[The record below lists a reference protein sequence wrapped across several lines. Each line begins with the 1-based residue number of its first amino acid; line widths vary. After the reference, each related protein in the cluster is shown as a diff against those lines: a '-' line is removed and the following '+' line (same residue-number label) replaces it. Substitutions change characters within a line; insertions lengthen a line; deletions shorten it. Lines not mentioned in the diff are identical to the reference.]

1 VTGRG
6 LRRRLRLQW
15 RRVAWLFAILG
26 PGVITSNV
34 DNDAGGIYTYS
45 VAGARYGY
53 RLLWVL
59 VPVTVALVV
68 VQEMCARMGTV
79 TGKGLADLI
88 REHFGLRMTFVIMM
102 AVLLTNF
109 GNAVSEFAGVASS
122 FELFG
127 VSRYVSVPL
136 GAMFVWWL
144 IVFGTYK
151 SVEKVFLIACLVYLA
166 YPFSGFLAQPN
177 WSAALEGSV
186 VPRMPLD
193 LGGVSLVV
201 GIVGTTIAPWM
212 QFYLQSSVVEK
223 ESKVSDYGQVRLDV
237 VIGSI
242 MAVVVAFFIVIACA
256 ATLHREGVHDVASGA
271 DAARALAPL
280 AGRYASWLFAIGLA
294 NASLFAASIL
304 PLATAY
310 SVCEGLGLEAGVDRS
325 FGEAPE
331 FYWLY
336 TLLVFGSAGMIL
348 LPGAP
353 LLRIILVS
361 QIMNGVLLPFIL
373 LFMLLLINREGLMGR
388 FVNGRTY
395 NFVAWGTVAVLIA
408 LTVLMVATSFLPGA
422 AAPAF

>member
-1 VTGRG
+1 VRTHWK
-6 LRRRLRLQW
+6 RL
-15 RRVAWLFAILG
+15 AWLFAILG

-45 VAGARYGY
+45 LAGARYGY

-68 VQEMCARMGTV
+68 VQEMCSRMGTV

-88 REHFGLRMTFVIMM
+88 REHFGLRTTFLVMM
-102 AVLLTNF
+102 AVLVTNF
-109 GNAVSEFAGVASS
+109 GNAVAEFAGLASS
-122 FELFG
+122 LELFG

-136 GAMFVWWL
+136 GAAFVWWL
-144 IVFGTYK
+144 VVFGSYK
-151 SVEKVFLIACLVYLA
+151 SVEKAFLAACLIYVA
-166 YPFSGFLAQPN
+166 YPFSGLLAHPD
-177 WSAALEGSV
+177 WKAAAQGAFI
-186 VPRMPLD
+186 PRMPFD
-193 LGGVSLVV
+193 LPAVSMVV

-223 ESKVSDYGQVRLDV
+223 ESKISDYPEARLDV
-237 VIGSI
+237 IIGSI

-256 ATLHREGVHDVASGA
+256 ATLHREGVHEITSGA

-280 AGRYASWLFAIGLA
+280 AGRYASRLFALGLA

-336 TLLVFGSAGMIL
+336 TGLIVGGAGMIL

-361 QIMNGVLLPFIL
+361 QIMNGVLLPFVL
-373 LFMLLLINREGLMGR
+373 VFMLLLVNRAGIMGE
-388 FVNGRTY
+388 FTNGRAY
-395 NFVAWGTVAVLIA
+395 NLVAWATVVLLGA
-408 LTVLMVATSFLPGA
+408 LTVLMVVTSLLPGA
-422 AAPAF
+422 AAP

>member
-1 VTGRG
+1 VTSHGIA
-6 LRRRLRLQW
+6 RRLRQHW
-15 RRVAWLFAILG
+15 RRLAWLFAILG

-45 VAGARYGY
+45 LCGARYGY
-53 RLLWVL
+53 SLLWVL

-88 REHFGLRMTFVIMM
+88 REHFGLRITFVVMM

-109 GNAVSEFAGVASS
+109 GNAVAEFAGVASS
-122 FELFG
+122 FEVFG
-127 VSRYVSVPL
+127 ISRYVSVPL
-136 GAMFVWWL
+136 GAVFVWWL
-144 IVFGTYK
+144 VVFGSYK
-151 SVEKVFLIACLVYLA
+151 SVEKAFLFACLVYLA
-166 YPFSGFLAQPN
+166 YPFSGLLAQPD
-177 WSAALEGSV
+177 WKAAAEGSL
-186 VPRMPLD
+186 VPRMPFD
-193 LGGVSLVV
+193 VGGISMVV

-237 VIGSI
+237 IIGSV

-256 ATLHREGVHDVASGA
+256 ATLHREGIHDVGSAA
-271 DAARALAPL
+271 EAARALAPL
-280 AGRYASWLFAIGLA
+280 AGRYASWLFAVGLA
-294 NASLFAASIL
+294 NASLFAACIL

-336 TLLVFGSAGMIL
+336 TLLIGGSAGMIL

-361 QIMNGVLLPFIL
+361 QIVNGILLPVVL
-373 LFMLLLINREGLMGR
+373 VFMLLLINRAGLMGS
-388 FVNGRTY
+388 FTNGRGY
-395 NFVAWGTVAVLIA
+395 NLVAWATVGLLIILTGLLVVTSLLPGTAVLA
-408 LTVLMVATSFLPGA
+408 Y
-422 AAPAF
+422 